1 MSGGRH
7 DYGLFFAA
15 ALIPLIALG
24 VGHVLFRVS
33 RREDRRLPS
42 SVSGFGRPHG
52 GERMPPGFDHGLG
65 LLERRNNTRIFAST
79 QVIAL
84 LVAFALLFIPLV
96 VARGDSGDEANPAAL
111 FALLSGGGF
120 ALLGLLYASRK
131 GDLGWVET
139 LSSDDAVRGAHGPG
153 QREIDQ

>member
-24 VGHVLFRVS
+24 VGHVLFRIS
-33 RREDRRLPS
+33 RREDARLPS
-42 SVSGFGRPHG
+42 SVSGFGRPQG
-52 GERMPPGFDHGLG
+52 DERMPPGFDHGLG

-84 LVAFALLFIPLV
+84 LVAFAWLFIPLV
-96 VARGDSGDEANPAAL
+96 VARGYSEDAPDPSAL

-139 LSSDDAVRGAHGPG
+139 LSNDDAVRSAHVPG
-153 QREIDQ
+153 QGESDQ